1 MGYPDNAVYAIV
13 GYVITTVVVL
23 GYSLSLYLRIRKER

>member
-1 MGYPDNAVYAIV
+1 MGYPDNAVYAVV

-23 GYSLSLYLRIRKER
+23 AYAVSLFLRIRKER